1 MGDKNLEKKMFP
13 FDKPLTSRDRKK
25 FVELLSLG
33 ILQYCY
39 GDIYNECEVK
49 DAPDIQ
55 HRNKLIGVEVVEAIS
70 NEDATISN
78 EFVKYRLAD
87 QLEEKERRRQ
97 MIENN
102 GGEVKEFMLSYP
114 TINSDIERKMFQNA
128 LRKKMDKFSSYKS
141 QGFEKIGVFIF
152 YNQPLIPIK
161 KDELKEY
168 FDQVLNE
175 YDDKYDILYFCCSG
189 GLIEYDISLNYFKVK
204 AIERNVFYKLQYE
217 ARLKV
222 HK

>member
-70 NEDATISN
+70 NEDAICKVSLGRSIGGKITQ
-78 EFVKYRLAD
+78 KAD
-87 QLEEKERRRQ
+87 
-97 MIENN
+97 
-102 GGEVKEFMLSYP
+102 
-114 TINSDIERKMFQNA
+114 DRK
-128 LRKKMDKFSSYKS
+128 
-141 QGFEKIGVFIF
+141 
-152 YNQPLIPIK
+152 
-161 KDELKEY
+161 
-168 FDQVLNE
+168 
-175 YDDKYDILYFCCSG
+175 
-189 GLIEYDISLNYFKVK
+189 
-204 AIERNVFYKLQYE
+204 
-217 ARLKV
+217 
-222 HK
+222 